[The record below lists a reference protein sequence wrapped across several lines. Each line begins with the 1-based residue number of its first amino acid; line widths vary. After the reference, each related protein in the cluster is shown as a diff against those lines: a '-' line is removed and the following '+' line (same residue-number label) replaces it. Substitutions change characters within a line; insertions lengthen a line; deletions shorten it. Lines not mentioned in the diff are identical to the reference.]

1 MAWAQQLADV
11 EDWPDMGTTPAL
23 PADLAGLDDGPASS
37 LRLPST
43 DDAPPTGT
51 GTVRSTGSQV
61 TGTLVLHADADAVA
75 GGPPSQLAWA
85 VAAANG
91 AAGAGGKAGAP
102 RDMFSPLKL
111 ETMFNPP
118 TLPRPRGGASS
129 AHADRADRS
138 R

>member
-1 MAWAQQLADV
+1 MPGWQDELGEVD
-11 EDWPDMGTTPAL
+11 DWPDMGTAPAL
-23 PADLAGLDDGPASS
+23 PADLAGLDVDGVPSS
-37 LRLPST
+37 LRLPTT
-43 DDAPPTGT
+43 DDAAAT

-75 GGPPSQLAWA
+75 AGPPSQLAWA

-91 AAGAGGKAGAP
+91 GGAGGKGP

-111 ETMFNPP
+111 EMMFNPP
-118 TLPRPRGGASS
+118 TLPRPPTGPSS
-129 AHADRADRS
+129 HAES